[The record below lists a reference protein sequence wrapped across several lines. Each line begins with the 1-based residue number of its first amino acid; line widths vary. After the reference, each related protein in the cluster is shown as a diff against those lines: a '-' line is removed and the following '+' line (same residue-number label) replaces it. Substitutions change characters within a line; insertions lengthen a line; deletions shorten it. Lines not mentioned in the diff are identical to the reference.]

1 MDNSKADE
9 EVVGAKELAA
19 FLSPF
24 SKLLV
29 LSGAGISTASG
40 IPDYR
45 DQNGVRRGKMPVQGP
60 EFRSMEAVRK
70 RYWARSMIGWPTLA
84 QAVPNAGHRAIAD
97 LEAAGKISTVLTQ
110 NVDSLHQQA
119 GSSNVIELHGNI
131 HRVVCLACKARFSRL
146 FIQSL
151 LEQANPDLAGAV
163 GRALPDGDA
172 QFELDELDSLAE
184 FHLPH
189 CVQCGGMLQPDVVF
203 FGDGVPRAST
213 DAAEKALVQAD
224 ALLVVGSSLI
234 VFSGYRICRMAAE
247 AGKPVAA
254 INRGMTRA
262 DPLFALKL
270 EASSELILPSLA
282 RYLLAVPAQAFKS

>member
-1 MDNSKADE
+1 MENSKVGA

-24 SKLLV
+24 SKVLV

-45 DQNGVRRGKMPVQGP
+45 DQNGVRRGKTPVQGP

-70 RYWARSMIGWPTLA
+70 RYWARSMVGWPTLA
-84 QAVPNAGHRAIAD
+84 KAAPNAGHHAIAD

-131 HRVVCLACKARFSRL
+131 HRVVCLDCKARFSRL

-163 GRALPDGDA
+163 GMALPDGDA
-172 QFELDELDSLAE
+172 QFELDALAE

-189 CVQCGGMLQPDVVF
+189 CVECGGMLQPDVVF

-282 RYLLAVPAQAFKS
+282 RHLLAVPAQAFKS

>member
-1 MDNSKADE
+1 MDNSKAGE
-9 EVVGAKELAA
+9 EVADAIELAE

-24 SKLLV
+24 PKLLV
-29 LSGAGISTASG
+29 LTSAGMSTASG

-45 DQNGVRRGKMPVQGP
+45 DQNGVRRGKTPVQGP

-70 RYWARSMIGWPTLA
+70 RYWARSMVGWSALA
-84 QAVPNAGHRAIAD
+84 QAAPNAGHRAIAD

-131 HRVVCLACKARFSRL
+131 HRVVCLDCKAQFSRL

-151 LEQANPDLAGAV
+151 LEQANPDLAGAA
-163 GRALPDGDA
+163 GMALPDGDA
-172 QFELDELDSLAE
+172 QFELDALAE
-184 FHLPH
+184 FHMPH
-189 CVQCGGMLQPDVVF
+189 CVRCGGMLQPDVVF
-203 FGDGVPRAST
+203 FGDGVPRART
-213 DAAEKALVQAD
+213 DAAEKALAQAD

-262 DPLFALKL
+262 DPLFSLKL
-270 EASSELILPSLA
+270 EASSELILPPLA
-282 RYLLAVPAQAFKS
+282 RYLLAVSAK